1 MAKKW
6 GALMSKMSPA
16 RRKRIEPGV
25 TEDLTQMLLAE
36 MRKMAGLSQAD
47 LARSLRI
54 SQASVAQMEKQAD
67 IQVSTLRRIVEAL
80 GGELEIIAKLP
91 GGRISVSQFSHRGAA

>member
-6 GALMSKMSPA
+6 DTLMSKMSPV
-16 RRKRIEPGV
+16 RRKRIEQGV
-25 TEDLTQMLLAE
+25 SEDLTQMLLAE
-36 MRKMAGLSQAD
+36 IRKLAGLSQAD

-54 SQASVAQMEKQAD
+54 SQASVAQMEKQSD